1 MDFFLKKASDK
12 LPPNRKFD
20 HRITLLEDPDTKYSP
35 LYKMS
40 TPELEEVRRYILKN
54 IDKGFII
61 LSNSPFAS
69 LILFIK
75 KKDGSLRFYV
85 DYRRLNV
92 ISKKDKY
99 PLPLI

>member
-1 MDFFLKKASDK
+1 
-12 LPPNRKFD
+12 
-20 HRITLLEDPDTKYSP
+20 
-35 LYKMS
+35 MS

-75 KKDGSLRFYV
+75 KKDGSLRFYI

-92 ISKKDKY
+92 IFKKDKY
-99 PLPLI
+99 LFPLIQETLVRISKTKIFTKIDIR